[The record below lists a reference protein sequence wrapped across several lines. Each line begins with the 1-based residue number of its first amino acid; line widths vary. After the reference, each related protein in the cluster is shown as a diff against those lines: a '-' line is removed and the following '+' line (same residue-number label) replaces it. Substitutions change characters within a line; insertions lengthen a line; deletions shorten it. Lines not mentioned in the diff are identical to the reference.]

1 MSVKIRLSRH
11 GRKDLPYY
19 HIVVADSRAPRDGR
33 FIERIGSYDPLK
45 IPAQIEV
52 DSARSIYWLNQGAQP
67 SNTVRRILSY
77 KGVLL
82 RRHLLRGVEK
92 GAFDMEELER
102 RFAAWQSDKDGKIE
116 AQRKELADKLQ
127 AKRTSAHEAEE
138 RVNSARA
145 EALQKRRA
153 EAEAAKAA
161 AEAEAAAKIQAAQA
175 EAAGEQAESAA
186 APAGDAPAEPASQ
199 AE

>member
-11 GRKDLPYY
+11 GRKNLPYY

-45 IPAQIEV
+45 MPAKIEV
-52 DSARSIYWLNQGAQP
+52 DTERSIYWLNQGAQP

-102 RFAAWQSDKDGKIE
+102 RFAAWQGDKEGKIE
-116 AQRKELADKLQ
+116 AQRKEIADKLQ
-127 AKRTSAHEAEE
+127 AKRKRAHEAEE
-138 RVNSARA
+138 KVNSARA

-175 EAAGEQAESAA
+175 EAAGEQAAA
-186 APAGDAPAEPASQ
+186 DAPAAGAAPEEAPK